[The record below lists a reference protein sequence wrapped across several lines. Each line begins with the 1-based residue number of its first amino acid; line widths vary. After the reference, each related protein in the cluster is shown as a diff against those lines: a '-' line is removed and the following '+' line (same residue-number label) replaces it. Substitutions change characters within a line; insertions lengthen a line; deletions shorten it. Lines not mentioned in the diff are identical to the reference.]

1 MGHVILTN
9 TDGKELWNL
18 RMHKKKVAHV
28 ALNPCCDWLLATAS
42 IDQTVKIWDLRQIK
56 GKDSFLFSLPHRHPV
71 NSACFSPDGA
81 RLLTTDQN
89 NEIRVYSAS
98 QWDSPLSLISHP
110 HRHFQH
116 LTPIKVSDK
125 RKESVIKGMGQIFP
139 CWGKGHV

>member
-1 MGHVILTN
+1 MLFIL
-9 TDGKELWNL
+9 
-18 RMHKKKVAHV
+18 
-28 ALNPCCDWLLATAS
+28 
-42 IDQTVKIWDLRQIK
+42 
-56 GKDSFLFSLPHRHPV
+56 
-71 NSACFSPDGA
+71 SACFSLDGA

-125 RKESVIKGMGQIFP
+125 RKVCDYGNGPDFAKL
-139 CWGKGHV
+139 GKGSHMQPTISDVVFPLILWLCLLLLSHFCNSIQSSGRVL